1 MVSASCHPQELKH
14 KWFLVD
20 LPAPFEQALQAA
32 KPLLDDG
39 VFQNHSNAA
48 AEAHKI
54 IRALDKNGP
63 TVYALVALI
72 TTLDDLVIDARVDMT
87 NILITM
93 VNFQAGGKT
102 VPSAAISMVNGLETA
117 ATANYDICELI
128 GHATLRFVKAEETL
142 IDQLTPK
149 KP

>member
-1 MVSASCHPQELKH
+1 VLGKEEIGELAH
-14 KWFLVD
+14 KADEKVTV
-20 LPAPFEQALQAA
+20 FEQALKAA

-39 VFQNHSNAA
+39 VFQNHSDAA

-102 VPSAAISMVNGLETA
+102 VPSAAISMVNGLETQ
-117 ATANYDICELI
+117 
-128 GHATLRFVKAEETL
+128 
-142 IDQLTPK
+142 QLQTMTSVNE
-149 KP
+149 